1 MPFICCSNLQAA
13 ALSCDCYIA
22 CCGCFGTYG
31 TAAQLRPQHGARVT
45 SRLLERFRLAQNIVV
60 GLSSSPKPDMFSG
73 WGRNK
78 QDGQPDSPVVR
89 GPAATKARSAAQPGA
104 HGVPL
109 ELVRYDT
116 ESGKFHVGE
125 QALKVLRATKDPV
138 GVVAV
143 CGRARQGKSFI
154 LNQLLGQSTGFQ
166 VAPSVRPC
174 TKGLW
179 MWSAPIK
186 RQDAD
191 GSQYQLVCS
200 DQPLLSCS
208 HCTAQ
213 QISFSNMMTVCR
225 SCSTLRA

>member
-1 MPFICCSNLQAA
+1 
-13 ALSCDCYIA
+13 
-22 CCGCFGTYG
+22 
-31 TAAQLRPQHGARVT
+31 
-45 SRLLERFRLAQNIVV
+45 
-60 GLSSSPKPDMFSG
+60 MFG

-78 QDGQPDSPVVR
+78 QEAQSATPAGR
-89 GPAATKARSAAQPGA
+89 GSSARSSAQPGT

-116 ESGKFHVGE
+116 ETGKFHVGE
-125 QALKVLRATKDPV
+125 QALKTLRAARDPI

-166 VAPSVRPC
+166 VAPTVRPC

-186 RQDAD
+186 RRNAD
-191 GSQYQLVCS
+191 GSPYQLVRT
-200 DQPLLSCS
+200 D
-208 HCTAQ
+208 H
-213 QISFSNMMTVCR
+213 
-225 SCSTLRA
+225 